1 MAGMTTTQTLV
12 IGGAPRPARCER
24 SAGWLPRLLAGARP
38 DGRALTLAEH
48 LDVHGP
54 RPHIHRRAGA
64 ERLIGLAAA
73 AGLCG
78 RGGAGYP
85 LARKLKAVTGG
96 RGEAVVVVNGAESE
110 PATRKDAALL
120 SCAPHLVLDGAV
132 LAAQA
137 IRAREIVVWLHRD
150 PVEPPSPVEAAIE
163 ERVAADDD
171 PVFIRVAYGPARY
184 VAGQSSAAVN
194 HLSGGPALPTMSPP
208 HATERG
214 VHGRPTLVSNVE
226 TLAQLALLARHGV
239 SWFRSVGTAD
249 EPGTLLVTLTGAVR
263 RSLVVEVPFG
273 VPLGHLLR
281 TADLIERPQALLV
294 GGYSGGW
301 LPWPAAAELPLTVA
315 DLRRAGAGLGVGM
328 VAALPAGR
336 CGLAETAHLVTWLA
350 GENAGQCGPCV
361 HGLPAIAQ
369 AMCALAAGRP
379 DHDTVRL
386 LYRWTAMVRG
396 RGLCHH
402 PDGVA
407 ALVRSALRVFRT
419 EIAGHLAG
427 TCSGVDGRPLLPVGA
442 TRDGLVDG

>member
-1 MAGMTTTQTLV
+1 MAGMTTTRPLA
-12 IGGAPRPARCER
+12 IAAAAAPASRER

-38 DGRALTLAEH
+38 DGRALSLAEH
-48 LDVHGP
+48 LDVHGS
-54 RPHIHRRAGA
+54 RPQIRQRSGA

-73 AGLCG
+73 AGLRG

-85 LARKLKAVTGG
+85 LARKLEAIKAR

-110 PATRKDAALL
+110 PATSKDVTLL
-120 SCAPHLVLDGAV
+120 SCTPHLVLDGAV

-137 IRAREIVVWLHRD
+137 IGAREIVVWLHRD
-150 PVEPPSPVEAAIE
+150 PFEPPSPVEAAIE
-163 ERVAADDD
+163 ERVAAGDD
-171 PVFIRVAYGPARY
+171 PVFIRVECGPARY
-184 VAGQSSAAVN
+184 VAGESSAVVN
-194 HLSGGPALPTMSPP
+194 YLSGGPALPTMSPP

-214 VHGRPTLVSNVE
+214 VHRRPTLVSNVE
-226 TLAQLALLARHGV
+226 TLAQLALLARHGAT
-239 SWFRSVGTAD
+239 WFRSVGTTD
-249 EPGTLLVTLTGAVR
+249 EPGTLLVTLTGAMR

-273 VPLGHLLR
+273 VPLGDLLR

-301 LPWPAAAELPLTVA
+301 LPWPAAAELPLTA
-315 DLRRAGAGLGVGM
+315 GDLRRAGAGLGVGM
-328 VAALPAGR
+328 VGVLPTGR

-350 GENAGQCGPCV
+350 GENADQCGPCV
-361 HGLPAIAQ
+361 HGLPAIAR
-369 AMCALAAGRP
+369 AMRSLAAGEP

-407 ALVRSALRVFRT
+407 GLVRSGLRVFAN
-419 EIAGHLAG
+419 EITGHMAR
-427 TCSGVDGRPLLPVGA
+427 TCSGRDARPLLPVGDA
-442 TRDGLVDG
+442 LDGLVER